1 MIVIGHCSMYF
12 EKELLPLMLIH
23 RFNMVSVCFFFMAS
37 GLSLSYNLEHKQRYL
52 KGFIRNKIILLMIFA
67 FIAQIIGELV
77 KGTVSGKFLTLDL
90 MILTGGNWY
99 IYEVIA
105 LYLIFYI
112 ANKFVQSAHTR
123 EVLFWVAAFTI
134 CILTL
139 YFCKHGKWEGWTGA
153 YYFSTFSFPLGITIS
168 LHFEKIQGYL
178 MQHSVLKSFILLCT
192 AICSCLS
199 LTLPKDSVIGG
210 IFLRNI
216 MGGCIMLILF
226 IVTNYVDVSHIAVV
240 SRIVLFLTKF
250 SAEIYLYQFCLLDLW
265 ALVYDRLGWNI
276 DLSYVCVVMVSTIA
290 LGYVMHLVDLRI
302 SKAVKV

>member
-1 MIVIGHCSMYF
+1 
-12 EKELLPLMLIH
+12 
-23 RFNMVSVCFFFMAS
+23 
-37 GLSLSYNLEHKQRYL
+37 
-52 KGFIRNKIILLMIFA
+52 MIFA

-90 MILTGGNWY
+90 MILTGWNWY
-99 IYEVIA
+99 IYEVIT

-112 ANKFVQSAHTR
+112 ANKFVKSANTR
-123 EVLFWVAAFTI
+123 EVLFWITAFTI

-139 YFCKHGKWEGWTGA
+139 YFCKHGKWEGWTSA

-168 LHFEKIQGYL
+168 LHFEKIQGYF
-178 MQHSVLKSFILLCT
+178 MRHSVLKSFILLCT

-199 LTLPKDSVIGG
+199 LVMPKDSVIGG